1 MLYRLPIN
9 GSPVRYRSP
18 VGGQSRQDVGQFAV
32 STALLS
38 INSSIA
44 GASLLAQASSAIAQF
59 VAGDVR
65 GPAFASVTTASVGL
79 TAQTVAPG
87 SYPCSTALLTMTA
100 LGVASPTR
108 TAVATALL
116 TAVAGGIKGVP
127 RVDILRA
134 QVFDIYS
141 TESSSLSVEVFR

>member
-18 VGGQSRQDVGQFAV
+18 VGGQARQDVGQFAV

-38 INSSIA
+38 INSSL
-44 GASLLAQASSAIAQF
+44 ASGGLRAQASSAIAQV

-79 TAQTVAPG
+79 TAQAVASG

-116 TAVAGGIKGVP
+116 TTVASGIEGVLKA
-127 RVDILRA
+127 DILRA

-141 TESSSLSVEVFR
+141 TESNSLSVEVFR